1 MSPVSNLRIAIAWLP
16 AVLWAAVLF
25 LLSAIP
31 GQGIPTVHVPG
42 FDKVVHAAV
51 YAVAGA
57 LIFRALRRTTSLG
70 HARAVIFAAVIAT
83 AYGVTDEIHQSF
95 VPFREPDVRDG
106 LADAAGGLLGA
117 FIGRR
122 LFDSRG
128 FDRSTSASAS
138 KEGRAPASAPSSSSS
153 PSPSATDAE

>member
-1 MSPVSNLRIAIAWLP
+1 MVSPVTKLRVAIAWLP

-31 GQGIPTVHVPG
+31 GQGIPTVHFPG

-57 LIFRALRRTTSLG
+57 LIFRALRRTTSLTPV
-70 HARAVIFAAVIAT
+70 RAVLYAAVIAT

-106 LADAAGGLLGA
+106 IADAAGGLLGA
-117 FIGRR
+117 FASWRVFGSKQQARQQAPTNGGT
-122 LFDSRG
+122 D
-128 FDRSTSASAS
+128 ASARS
-138 KEGRAPASAPSSSSS
+138 ARNAAPNAK
-153 PSPSATDAE
+153 